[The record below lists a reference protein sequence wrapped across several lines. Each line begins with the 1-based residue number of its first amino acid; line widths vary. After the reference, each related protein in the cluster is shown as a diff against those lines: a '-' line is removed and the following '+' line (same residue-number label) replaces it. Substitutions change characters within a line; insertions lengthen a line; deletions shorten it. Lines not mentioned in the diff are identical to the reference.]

1 MTVCKR
7 ECIAKRITP
16 TKINI
21 YAQYIIR
28 VRRNIHVVMC
38 MSPMG
43 EAFRDRLR
51 MFPSLVNC
59 CTIDWFSEWP
69 DEALRSVAQ
78 SSITEVDLQLGELVP
93 LIVEFFKFAH
103 QSVALESANYYKVMR
118 RYNYV
123 TPTSYLELLSTFRSV
138 LEVKRKDVGTLRS
151 RLQVGLDKLTTT
163 AVAVAQLQVELRA
176 MEPKLVAT
184 QKQVDEMI
192 IAITRDKKDAA
203 ETRVVVEK
211 EEKEASEMA
220 AECKAIADDAT
231 RDLAEALPALDAAV
245 ACLNKLKKSDI
256 DEVRAMK
263 KPPGGVRLTMQAAC
277 IFFEIK
283 PILKND
289 PDNIGARRVLRA
301 SVLCMCRCCTC
312 TPIHSKRD
320 VQARR
325 SRTTGRRRKRRC
337 SVTPTSSLRTS
348 SPSTRTTFRRQ

>member
-1 MTVCKR
+1 
-7 ECIAKRITP
+7 
-16 TKINI
+16 
-21 YAQYIIR
+21 
-28 VRRNIHVVMC
+28 
-38 MSPMG
+38 
-43 EAFRDRLR
+43 

-337 SVTPTSSLRTS
+337 SVTRTSSLRTS